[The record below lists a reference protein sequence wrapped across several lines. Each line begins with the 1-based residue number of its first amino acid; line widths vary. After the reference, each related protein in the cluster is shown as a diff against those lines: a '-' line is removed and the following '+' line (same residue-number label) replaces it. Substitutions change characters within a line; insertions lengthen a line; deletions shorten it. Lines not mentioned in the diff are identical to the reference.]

1 MIRRV
6 VVTGISGIS
15 PLGSDWSTIR
25 KQLGEYRNA
34 VKFLDHWCE
43 YDGLNTALG
52 SPVTD
57 FKVPEHYT
65 RRQLRSMGR
74 VSKMAL
80 TASERALQ
88 SAGLLDDPII
98 KSGRC
103 GASYGSSAGS
113 TDAVAEFGQMLLHKS
128 LDGLNATSYVRMMSH
143 TAVVNIGVFFGL
155 TGRVIPTSTACVA
168 GSQGIGYAF
177 ETIRYGQQDIMLAGG
192 GEELCPTQAAV
203 FDTLYATST
212 INDQPKKTPRPYDRD
227 RDGLV
232 LGEGACTFVLEE
244 YEHAKARGANIIC
257 ELVGFA
263 SNSDGSHV
271 TRPNRETMAR
281 CIAGGLDDAG
291 IDARQIGY
299 ISTHGTATDYGDIAE
314 SRATQEVLGS
324 STPVSSMKSYMGH
337 TLGACGALEAWLAIE
352 MMHEGWFAP
361 TINLENVD
369 PECGE
374 LDYIVNEGRN
384 ISCEY
389 VMSNNFA
396 FGGINTSL
404 VFKRLD

>member
-1 MIRRV
+1 
-6 VVTGISGIS
+6 
-15 PLGSDWSTIR
+15 
-25 KQLGEYRNA
+25 
-34 VKFLDHWCE
+34 
-43 YDGLNTALG
+43 
-52 SPVTD
+52 
-57 FKVPEHYT
+57 
-65 RRQLRSMGR
+65 
-74 VSKMAL
+74 
-80 TASERALQ
+80 
-88 SAGLLDDPII
+88 
-98 KSGRC
+98 
-103 GASYGSSAGS
+103 
-113 TDAVAEFGQMLLHKS
+113 
-128 LDGLNATSYVRMMSH
+128 
-143 TAVVNIGVFFGL
+143 
-155 TGRVIPTSTACVA
+155 
-168 GSQGIGYAF
+168 
-177 ETIRYGQQDIMLAGG
+177 MLAGG

-212 INDQPKKTPRPYDRD
+212 MNDQPKKTPRPYDRD

-299 ISTHGTATDYGDIAE
+299 ISTHGTATDHGDIAE
-314 SRATQEVLGS
+314 SLATHEIVGS
-324 STPVSSMKSYMGH
+324 NTPVSSMKSYMGH